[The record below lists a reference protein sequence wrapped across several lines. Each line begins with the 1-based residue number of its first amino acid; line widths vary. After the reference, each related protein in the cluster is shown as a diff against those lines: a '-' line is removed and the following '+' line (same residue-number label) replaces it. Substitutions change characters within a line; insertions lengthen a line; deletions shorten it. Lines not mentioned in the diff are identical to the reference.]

1 MAIEDPSRAMRK
13 LAQVGYYRLSGFW
26 YPCREICFDE
36 YGEAIKDSVNSRK
49 LKRNENFIEGTSF
62 SSIFALYLLDKRLRL
77 LVLDALER
85 VEVYLR
91 AVIAHELGEIDPLA
105 YRDGSFILDKYKK
118 TKPDI
123 QTESPWEKFLSKQQ
137 LLINSNKE
145 DHIAWHKKTNKEIPF
160 WVAIE
165 TWDFGMLN
173 WYYRMLKWQYKNKI
187 CSRIDIALS
196 PVLENWLDTLN
207 TLRNK
212 CAHHA
217 RIWNIRIPNDV
228 KLIQNEYFDKIGLDQ
243 ESKQRILGCLTL
255 VWYIVSKI
263 GPSSK
268 WIHSVAQLLDT
279 MPSIPNCSLLTM
291 GCKDQHRFPLDLF
304 VPIPKE

>member
-1 MAIEDPSRAMRK
+1 MRK

-36 YGEAIKDSVNSRK
+36 HGKAIKVSENSKK
-49 LKRNENFIEGTSF
+49 LKRSDHFIDGTSF
-62 SSIFALYLLDKRLRL
+62 DSIFTLYLFDKRLRL
-77 LVLDALER
+77 LLLDALER

-105 YRDGSFILDKYKK
+105 YRDGSYVLDKYKK
-118 TKPDI
+118 SRADT

-137 LLINSNKE
+137 SLISNNKE
-145 DHIAWHKKTNKEIPF
+145 DHIVWHKETNKEIPF

-173 WYYRMLKWQYKNKI
+173 WYYRMLKWQYKNKV
-187 CSRIDIALS
+187 CSRIDNALS

-217 RIWNIRIPNDV
+217 RVWNIRIPNDV
-228 KLIQNEYFDKIGLDQ
+228 KLIQNDYFSRIGLDN
-243 ESKQRILGCLTL
+243 ESKQRMLGCLSI
-255 VWYIVSKI
+255 VWYIVSSI

-268 WIHSVAQLLDT
+268 WIHTAAQLLDT
-279 MPSIPNCSLLTM
+279 MPNIPNCSLLTL
-291 GCKDQHRFPLDLF
+291 GCTDQHRFPLDLF
-304 VPIPKE
+304 VPISQK